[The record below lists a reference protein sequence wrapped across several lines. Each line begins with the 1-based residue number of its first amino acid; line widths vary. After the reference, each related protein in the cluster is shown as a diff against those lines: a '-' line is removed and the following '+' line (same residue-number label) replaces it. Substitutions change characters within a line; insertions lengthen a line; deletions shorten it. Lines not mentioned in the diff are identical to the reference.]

1 MALINYQKFP
11 GTLGTLTINA
21 VDYPAATWSFA
32 AHTEPIL
39 LRTASSMPFADVCPG
54 NKTVVISATAP
65 LSAFNPFRQVA
76 PPYLN
81 TFVSIRCVVLNGNT
95 SAFCESALVT
105 DWIYN
110 NEAGG
115 IGNWE
120 YKAIGNFKFQ
130 NFAGVIE

>member
-39 LRTASSMPFADVCPG
+39 LRT
-54 NKTVVISATAP
+54 TAP

-120 YKAIGNFKFQ
+120 FKAIGNFKFQ